1 MMHRRRWTRVL
12 LGACLLG
19 HAMAAQ
25 PAYAAEA
32 EAESPD
38 ILSVLRDETV
48 RLLPWV
54 ESDLAREFLGAVE
67 RLPAGEARVLHRG
80 PERHYYSAT
89 EAAKL
94 GDAEREKLEKI
105 ELDAAS
111 YYTTKYGTPLAYV
124 RALDLVGG
132 QGLKTLS
139 GARVLD
145 FGYGTVGHLR
155 LMALMGAEAVG
166 VDVDSFLTALYS
178 TPDDQGTV
186 KNPAGRDGSVTLV
199 DGRWPGDVGEAV
211 GGGFDLFLSKNT
223 LKRGYIHPE
232 REVDPKR
239 LVHLGVDEQAFVRAI
254 FEALNPGGFA
264 VIYNLSPPQNPPEE
278 PYIPWA
284 DGRCPFDRA
293 LLAKVGFDIL
303 IYDREDSEAARTM
316 GGLLGWG
323 DQGMDLEK
331 GLFGHVTVLRKPPKG
346 ADQGGAF

>member
-1 MMHRRRWTRVL
+1 MHRRRCTRVL

-32 EAESPD
+32 EEESPD

-139 GARVLD
+139 G
-145 FGYGTVGHLR
+145 
-155 LMALMGAEAVG
+155 
-166 VDVDSFLTALYS
+166 
-178 TPDDQGTV
+178 
-186 KNPAGRDGSVTLV
+186 
-199 DGRWPGDVGEAV
+199 
-211 GGGFDLFLSKNT
+211 
-223 LKRGYIHPE
+223 
-232 REVDPKR
+232 
-239 LVHLGVDEQAFVRAI
+239 
-254 FEALNPGGFA
+254 
-264 VIYNLSPPQNPPEE
+264 
-278 PYIPWA
+278 
-284 DGRCPFDRA
+284 
-293 LLAKVGFDIL
+293 
-303 IYDREDSEAARTM
+303 
-316 GGLLGWG
+316 
-323 DQGMDLEK
+323 
-331 GLFGHVTVLRKPPKG
+331 
-346 ADQGGAF
+346 